1 MNTVG
6 RQPMDGWHT
15 LSWKKIERGVFKLQ
29 KRIYQAQCCGNV
41 RRVRSRQRLLMTSRS
56 TKLLAVRRVT
66 QDNQGKKT
74 AGIDG
79 RKSLT
84 PDQRLALVNT
94 LRLPHEAQPVRR
106 VWIPKP
112 ATDEQRPF
120 GIPTIF
126 DRARQALGKRTLEP
140 PWEARFAPNS
150 YGLRP
155 GRSTWDAIGAIYV
168 GINQK
173 PTWVLDADSAKG
185 FDPAC

>member
-1 MNTVG
+1 
-6 RQPMDGWHT
+6 
-15 LSWKKIERGVFKLQ
+15 
-29 KRIYQAQCCGNV
+29 
-41 RRVRSRQRLLMTSRS
+41 MTSRS
-56 TKLLAVRRVT
+56 AQLVAVRRVT

-74 AGIDG
+74 AGVDG
-79 RKSLT
+79 RQSFT
-84 PDQRLALVNT
+84 PAQRLALVNT
-94 LRLPHEAQPVRR
+94 RRLHHAAQPVRR